1 MSSAHITRSRVA
13 LAALV
18 LLLPLGSVRAD
29 EPLRDPTRPPPAVA
43 VPEVADAKPE
53 SNDLDLRAIFFSGDR
68 RSAVINGRRVREAD
82 RITGGEVLAIEA
94 DRVRVERGGET
105 LDLVLVSPAF
115 KDARASEHPTRVQPA
130 PIEAP
135 IAPAPPAAP
144 ALESTSDSTIDS
156 DDQGATR

>member
-1 MSSAHITRSRVA
+1 VSSALFTRSRVA

-68 RSAVINGRRVREAD
+68 RSALINGRRVGEAD
-82 RITGGEVLAIEA
+82 RIAGGEVLAIEA
-94 DRVRVERGGET
+94 DRVRVQQGAET
-105 LDLVLVSPAF
+105 LELVLVSPAF
-115 KDARASEHPTRVQPA
+115 KDARASELPA
-130 PIEAP
+130 RLEPVPIEAP
-135 IAPAPPAAP
+135 VASAPPAAP
-144 ALESTSDSTIDS
+144 ALEATSDSTIDP
-156 DDQGATR
+156 DDQGATQ